1 MFEFMIV
8 LIAVVAAM
16 VAIIVNRRSLI
27 ACIVITATAS
37 FLCLGFLVLYSNAQ
51 KLGSY
56 SNLLK
61 FTIISSCILIMILL
75 AVTYVGVK
83 MHFKKTK
90 KETEVVVPM
99 EGGTP
104 KPALQNA
111 KEIIASIFSK
121 PQAAT
126 VEEPKVVVPRV
137 STTPIEYKKA
147 TIPTPEMIAQVVQL
161 RCEKE
166 QQEVQKL
173 APVVEKPAEKQIDP
187 FFERTLQKAESYKT
201 AGQYELAEQVYTLCL
216 EKCDDAEQRQ
226 KIEMLVKA
234 CREVAITQ
242 KSIQQKAQAV
252 LNRMLDKAQTFIE
265 AKQYLLAEQ
274 MYETY
279 IARCEDNALRADAE
293 IKKLEVCVLAGDKE
307 RATNQLNTLVGKMRS
322 GEYVLNA
329 EQKQS
334 LAESKLGI
342 MRL

>member
-27 ACIVITATAS
+27 ACIVITGTAS
-37 FLCLGFLVLYSNAQ
+37 FLCLGFLLLYANAQ

-56 SNLLK
+56 PNLLK

-90 KETEVVVPM
+90 KETEVAVPM
-99 EGGTP
+99 EAGTAAP

-111 KEIIASIFSK
+111 KEIIASIFAK

-126 VEEPKVVVPRV
+126 AEEPKVVVPRV
-137 STTPIEYKKA
+137 SAKPIEYKKA

-173 APVVEKPAEKQIDP
+173 APVIVEKPVEKQIDP
-187 FFERTLQKAESYKT
+187 FFERTLQKAESYKN
-201 AGQYELAEQVYTLCL
+201 AGQYEL
-216 EKCDDAEQRQ
+216 
-226 KIEMLVKA
+226 
-234 CREVAITQ
+234 
-242 KSIQQKAQAV
+242 
-252 LNRMLDKAQTFIE
+252 
-265 AKQYLLAEQ
+265 
-274 MYETY
+274 
-279 IARCEDNALRADAE
+279 
-293 IKKLEVCVLAGDKE
+293 
-307 RATNQLNTLVGKMRS
+307 
-322 GEYVLNA
+322 
-329 EQKQS
+329 
-334 LAESKLGI
+334 
-342 MRL
+342 